1 MDIEELEKD
10 FEVFGKGVGRLEQ
23 LKAEFEKINTSGH
36 EKEAGEVRGMLN
48 NVSAIPQLEVKIAN

>member
-1 MDIEELEKD
+1 MYAEELKKN
-10 FEVFGKGVGRLEQ
+10 FEIFDKGIKRLEE

-36 EKEAGEVRGMLN
+36 EKEAEEIISMLK